1 MGTGLVEI
9 AKAQSGRSPGHREFN
24 RHQGIKL
31 VAKKIIHRGIAASL
45 IVAQVAAC
53 THMPSGEKAFKSFDE
68 CVGANLGLAA
78 VGGIAIG
85 ALAAAITRQGTD
97 HRGTSNAVGVAA
109 GIAATVMIGMV
120 AWRKCAAVYST
131 SEVVA
136 PPPPQP
142 APAIGAPAQP
152 QRRRGLSLDR
162 MDVKVE
168 GNDETPP
175 VPEFSFTY
183 GDDNPAAK
191 DIKAK
196 FRHKVEIVR
205 FKALDDDRLVLA
217 DANDKPV
224 LDASG
229 KPIGLEQAINMPRDR
244 LHWVT
249 IAEEGK
255 EDYVE
260 DVVIQQG
267 TSATYRH
274 KLQIPPRKQLPLP
287 LPVPMRYRLTV
298 QVGELKATRNVDFAL
313 LKGQDR
319 PKRFS
324 AAGGQGASANGQAAA
339 VSTRNVPGDAAKA
352 VADKDF
358 VGTHV
363 TLRATAVYN
372 QANAPRRAVGNL
384 AVKAE
389 VRVEEEAEVKVGGKP
404 VKWVK
409 VASKSGVSGWLAA
422 RALKEL
428 K

>member
-1 MGTGLVEI
+1 MASTGCWRLGLLVHY
-9 AKAQSGRSPGHREFN
+9 QSG
-24 RHQGIKL
+24 IAY
-31 VAKKIIHRGIAASL
+31 VARFLLRRGVAATL
-45 IVAQVAAC
+45 ICAQVAAC

-68 CVGANLGLAA
+68 CVAANLGLAA

-85 ALAAAITRQGTD
+85 ALAAALTRQGTD

-109 GIAATVMIGMV
+109 GIAATVMIGMT

-136 PPPPQP
+136 PPPAQP
-142 APAIGAPAQP
+142 APPAGTPAAPP
-152 QRRRGLSLDR
+152 QRRKGLSLDR
-162 MDVKVE
+162 LEVKVE

-175 VPEFSFTY
+175 VPEFAFTY
-183 GDDNPAAK
+183 GDENPAAK
-191 DIKAK
+191 DLKAK

-217 DANDKPV
+217 DAADKPV

-229 KPIGLEQAINMPRDR
+229 KPIGLDQAINMPRDR

-255 EDYVE
+255 DDYVE

-267 TSATYRH
+267 ASATYRH

-313 LKGQDR
+313 VKAQDR

-324 AAGGQGASANGQAAA
+324 AAGGQNSAAA
-339 VSTRNVPGDAAKA
+339 PVATRNVPGEAAKP
-352 VADKDF
+352 ADKEF
-358 VGTHV
+358 AGTHL
-363 TLRATAVYN
+363 TKRATAVYN
-372 QANAPRRAVGNL
+372 QAQAPRKAVGNL
-384 AVKAE
+384 PWKTP
-389 VRVEEEAEVKVGGKP
+389 VRIEEQVDVKVGGKA
-404 VKWVK
+404 VKWVRIS
-409 VASKSGVSGWLAA
+409 SKSGPSGWLAA
-422 RALKEL
+422 GEL
-428 K
+428 TEVK

>member
-1 MGTGLVEI
+1 MARFTFRRGL
-9 AKAQSGRSPGHREFN
+9 
-24 RHQGIKL
+24 
-31 VAKKIIHRGIAASL
+31 AATL

-68 CVGANLGLAA
+68 CVAANLGLAA

-97 HRGTSNAVGVAA
+97 HRRTSNTVGVAA

-136 PPPPQP
+136 PPPAQ
-142 APAIGAPAQP
+142 PAQP
-152 QRRRGLSLDR
+152 AATPAAPPQRRKGLSVDRLD
-162 MDVKVE
+162 VQVE

-175 VPEFSFTY
+175 VPEFAFTY
-183 GDDNPAAK
+183 GDENPATK

-229 KPIGLEQAINMPRDR
+229 QPIGLDQAINMPRDR

-267 TSATYRH
+267 RSATYRH

-298 QVGELKATRNVDFAL
+298 QVGDLKATRNVDFAL
-313 LKGQDR
+313 LRAQDR

-324 AAGGQGASANGQAAA
+324 AAGGQASNAATPVA
-339 VSTRNVPGDAAKA
+339 TRNVPAEASKPA
-352 VADKDF
+352 EKDF
-358 VGTHV
+358 AGTHV
-363 TLRATAVYN
+363 TKRAVAVYN
-372 QANAPRRAVGNL
+372 RPNAPRKALGNL
-384 AVKAE
+384 PVKAP
-389 VRVEEEAEVKVGGKP
+389 VRVEEEKEIKVGGKA

-409 VASKSGVSGWLAA
+409 VSSKAGPTGWLAA
-422 RALKEL
+422 SEL
-428 K
+428 LEAK

>member
-1 MGTGLVEI
+1 MAEKVL
-9 AKAQSGRSPGHREFN
+9 R
-24 RHQGIKL
+24 
-31 VAKKIIHRGIAASL
+31 RGVAASL

-68 CVGANLGLAA
+68 CIAANLGLAA

-109 GIAATVMIGMV
+109 GIAATVMIGMT

-136 PPPPQP
+136 PPPQQP
-142 APAIGAPAQP
+142 AAPAGTPSAPP
-152 QRRRGLSLDR
+152 QRRKGLALDR
-162 MDVKVE
+162 LDVKVE
-168 GNDETPP
+168 GNDESPP
-175 VPEFSFTY
+175 VPEFSFNY
-183 GDDNPAAK
+183 GDDNPTAK

-196 FRHKVEIVR
+196 LRHKVEIVR

-217 DANDKPV
+217 DASDKPV

-229 KPIGLEQAINMPRDR
+229 QPIPLEQAINMPRDR

-255 EDYVE
+255 DDYVE
-260 DVVIQQG
+260 DVIIQQG
-267 TSATYRH
+267 PSGTYRH

-298 QVGELKATRNVDFAL
+298 QVGELKATRHVDFAL
-313 LKGQDR
+313 LRAQDR

-324 AAGGQGASANGQAAA
+324 AAGGSQASAAPAGVGTRAIASEPGKTQA
-339 VSTRNVPGDAAKA
+339 
-352 VADKDF
+352 ADKDF
-358 VGTHV
+358 AATHV
-363 TLRATAVYN
+363 TKRTVTLYN
-372 QANAPRRAVGNL
+372 QAATPRKSVGSL
-384 AVKAE
+384 QMKTE
-389 VRVEEEAEVKVGGKP
+389 VRIEGETEIKVSGKA

-409 VASKSGVSGWLAA
+409 VKNQKGVSGWLAA
-422 RALKEL
+422 REL
-428 K
+428 TEKK

>member
-1 MGTGLVEI
+1 VK
-9 AKAQSGRSPGHREFN
+9 KAGVQ
-24 RHQGIKL
+24 
-31 VAKKIIHRGIAASL
+31 RGIAASL

-68 CVGANLGLAA
+68 CVAANLGLAA

-97 HRGTSNAVGVAA
+97 HRKTSNAVGVAA
-109 GIAATVMIGMV
+109 GIAATVMIGMT

-142 APAIGAPAQP
+142 APPAGAPAAPP
-152 QRRRGLSLDR
+152 QRRKGLSLDR
-162 MDVKVE
+162 LEVKVE
-168 GNDETPP
+168 GNDEAPP
-175 VPEFSFTY
+175 VPEFAFTY
-183 GDDNPAAK
+183 GDENASAK

-217 DANDKPV
+217 DASDKPV
-224 LDASG
+224 TDASG
-229 KPIGLEQAINMPRDR
+229 QPIPLDQAINMPRDR

-255 EDYVE
+255 DDYVE

-267 TSATYRH
+267 ASATYRH
-274 KLQIPPRKQLPLP
+274 KLQIPPRQQLPLP

-313 LKGQDR
+313 LKAQDR

-324 AAGGQGASANGQAAA
+324 AAGSSQASAAPPATRAIASEANKSQSSAAA
-339 VSTRNVPGDAAKA
+339 S
-352 VADKDF
+352 DF
-358 VGTHV
+358 AGTHV
-363 TLRATAVYN
+363 TKRTVTLFS
-372 QANAPRRAVGNL
+372 QAAAPRKSVGSL
-384 AVKAE
+384 PAKAP
-389 VRVEEEAEVKVGGKP
+389 VRIEGEADITAGGKS

-409 VASKSGVSGWLAA
+409 VLGSKGQTGWIAASD
-422 RALKEL
+422 LKATQ
-428 K
+428 

>member
-1 MGTGLVEI
+1 M
-9 AKAQSGRSPGHREFN
+9 
-24 RHQGIKL
+24 
-31 VAKKIIHRGIAASL
+31 KKSTIQRGMAASL

-53 THMPSGEKAFKSFDE
+53 THMPSGEKAFKNFDE
-68 CVGANLGLAA
+68 CVAANLGLAA

-85 ALAAAITRQGTD
+85 ALAAALTRQGTD

-109 GIAATVMIGMV
+109 GIAATVMIGMT

-142 APAIGAPAQP
+142 TPSAGTPAAPP
-152 QRRRGLSLDR
+152 QRRKGLSLDR
-162 MDVKVE
+162 LEVKLE

-175 VPEFSFTY
+175 VPEFAFTY
-183 GDDNPAAK
+183 GDENPASK

-224 LDASG
+224 TDASG
-229 KPIGLEQAINMPRDR
+229 QPIPLDQAINMPRDR

-255 EDYVE
+255 DDYVE

-267 TSATYRH
+267 HSATYRH

-298 QVGELKATRNVDFAL
+298 QVGDLKATRNVDFAL
-313 LKGQDR
+313 LKAQDR

-324 AAGGQGASANGQAAA
+324 AAGSSQANATPAAVATRALGSEANKAPATAPATEAAGTHLTKRTVTLYNQAAA
-339 VSTRNVPGDAAKA
+339 PRKSVGSLPTKSA
-352 VADKDF
+352 VRIETETEIA
-358 VGTHV
+358 
-363 TLRATAVYN
+363 
-372 QANAPRRAVGNL
+372 
-384 AVKAE
+384 
-389 VRVEEEAEVKVGGKP
+389 VGGKR

-409 VASKSGVSGWLAA
+409 VLGQKGQSGWIAA
-422 RALKEL
+422 SEL
-428 K
+428 TEKK